1 MANNYYGRSPKTKKK
16 SGFRIFLFLIL
27 LLALAGIALFS
38 FTQYLALQSLQS
50 EIGRLEEQLKN
61 IEDEN
66 RMLWDQYD
74 QVVEENEK
82 LREENFMLRSS
93 IVISHGSRNTN
104 LVAITIDDGAGPEL
118 IGKTLRILRE
128 NEVKATFFPMGSWVE
143 LHPEVWKQA
152 VEEGHELGNHT
163 YNHAFLTTVSD
174 ERVKEEL
181 NRWQEAIDSA
191 LGFKYQTYFFRPP
204 GMDGFTSPQGS
215 TAKRYKE
222 IIANKGMFAVLW
234 DVELVYALRNEAYTT
249 ARITEHVLA
258 NAKGGSIVLL
268 HFTENDIAALP
279 EIINGLRRRGLE
291 PCSLSELL
299 LAEMQ
304 T

>member
-1 MANNYYGRSPKTKKK
+1 MTDQYYRRSSKTKKK

-27 LLALAGIALFS
+27 LLGLAGLALFS
-38 FTQYLALQSLQS
+38 FTQYLALQSLRS
-50 EIGRLEEQLKN
+50 EVGRLEEQLQN

-66 RMLWDQYD
+66 QMLWDQYD
-74 QVVEENEK
+74 QVVKENEK

-93 IVISHGSRNTN
+93 TVISHGSRNTN

-143 LHPEVWKQA
+143 LHPEVWKEA
-152 VEEGHELGNHT
+152 VDDGHELGNHT
-163 YNHAFLTTVSD
+163 YSHAFLTTVSD
-174 ERVKEEL
+174 ERVQEEL
-181 NRWQEAIDSA
+181 NRWQEAVDSA

-222 IIANKGMFAVLW
+222 IIAHKGMFAVLW
-234 DVELVYALRNEAYTT
+234 DVELVYALRNEISTP

-279 EIINGLRRRGLE
+279 DIISGLRRRGLE

>member
-1 MANNYYGRSPKTKKK
+1 MANNYYGRSPKKKK
-16 SGFRIFLFLIL
+16 SGFRLFLFLIL
-27 LLALAGIALFS
+27 LLALAGVTLFS
-38 FTQYLALQSLQS
+38 FSQYLALRSLRS
-50 EIGRLEEQLKN
+50 DLDRLEEQLKN

-93 IVISHGSRNTN
+93 TVINHGSRNTN

-118 IGKTLRILRE
+118 IGRTLRILKD
-128 NEVKATFFPMGSWVE
+128 NQVTATFFPMGSWVE
-143 LHPEVWKQA
+143 LHPEVWKEA
-152 VEEGHELGNHT
+152 VEDGHELGNHT
-163 YNHAFLTTVSD
+163 YSHAFLTTVSD
-174 ERVKEEL
+174 EQVKEEL
-181 NRWQEAIDSA
+181 NRWQEAVDSA
-191 LGFKYQTYFFRPP
+191 LGYQYQTYFFRPP

-249 ARITEHVLA
+249 ARIIEHILA

-279 EIINGLRRRGLE
+279 DIISGLRRRGLE

>member
-1 MANNYYGRSPKTKKK
+1 
-16 SGFRIFLFLIL
+16 
-27 LLALAGIALFS
+27 
-38 FTQYLALQSLQS
+38 
-50 EIGRLEEQLKN
+50 
-61 IEDEN
+61 
-66 RMLWDQYD
+66 MLWDQYD
-74 QVVEENEK
+74 QVVEENKK

-93 IVISHGSRNTN
+93 TVISHGSRNTN

-118 IGKTLRILRE
+118 IGRTLRILRE
-128 NEVKATFFPMGSWVE
+128 NQVKATFFPMGSWVE
-143 LHPEVWKQA
+143 LHPEVWKEA
-152 VEEGHELGNHT
+152 VADGHELGNHT
-163 YNHAFLTTVSD
+163 FSHAFLTTVSD

-181 NRWQEAIDSA
+181 NRWQEAVDSA

-249 ARITEHVLA
+249 ARITEHILA

>member
-1 MANNYYGRSPKTKKK
+1 MANNYYGRSPKKKK
-16 SGFRIFLFLIL
+16 SGFRLFLFLIL
-27 LLALAGIALFS
+27 LLALAGVTLFS
-38 FTQYLALQSLQS
+38 FSQYLALRSLRS
-50 EIGRLEEQLKN
+50 DLDRLEEQLKN

-93 IVISHGSRNTN
+93 TVINHGNRNTN

-118 IGKTLRILRE
+118 IGRTLRILKD
-128 NEVKATFFPMGSWVE
+128 NQVTATFFPMGSWVE
-143 LHPEVWKQA
+143 LHPEVWKEA
-152 VEEGHELGNHT
+152 VEDGHELGNHT
-163 YNHAFLTTVSD
+163 YSHAFLTTVSD

-181 NRWQEAIDSA
+181 NRWQEAVDSA
-191 LGFKYQTYFFRPP
+191 LGYQYQTYFFRPP

-249 ARITEHVLA
+249 ARIIEHILA

-279 EIINGLRRRGLE
+279 DIISGLRRRGLE

>member
-1 MANNYYGRSPKTKKK
+1 MTEQYYRRSSKTNKK

-27 LLALAGIALFS
+27 LLGLAGLALFS
-38 FTQYLALQSLQS
+38 FTQYLALQSLRS
-50 EIGRLEEQLKN
+50 EVGRLEEQLQN

-93 IVISHGSRNTN
+93 TVISHGSRNTN

-128 NEVKATFFPMGSWVE
+128 NDVKATFFPMGSWVD
-143 LHPEVWKQA
+143 LHPEVWKEA
-152 VEEGHELGNHT
+152 VDDGHELGNHT
-163 YNHAFLTTVSD
+163 YSHAFLTTVSD

-181 NRWQEAIDSA
+181 NRWQEAVDNA

-249 ARITEHVLA
+249 ARVTEHVLA

-268 HFTENDIAALP
+268 HFTENDITALP
-279 EIINGLRRRGLE
+279 DIINGLRRRGLE

>member
-16 SGFRIFLFLIL
+16 SGFRVFLFLIL
-27 LLALAGIALFS
+27 LLALAGVALFS
-38 FTQYLALQSLQS
+38 FTQYLALQSLRS
-50 EIGRLEEQLKN
+50 DIGRLEEQLQN

-74 QVVEENEK
+74 QVVEENKK

-93 IVISHGSRNTN
+93 TVISHGSRNTN

-118 IGKTLRILRE
+118 IGRTLRILRE
-128 NEVKATFFPMGSWVE
+128 NQVKATFFPMGSWVE
-143 LHPEVWKQA
+143 LHPEVWKEA
-152 VEEGHELGNHT
+152 VEDGHELGNHT
-163 YNHAFLTTVSD
+163 FSHAFLTTVSD

-181 NRWQEAIDSA
+181 NRWQDAVDSA

-249 ARITEHVLA
+249 ARITEHILA

>member
-1 MANNYYGRSPKTKKK
+1 MANNYYGRSTKTKKK

-38 FTQYLALQSLQS
+38 FTQYLTLQSLQS

-93 IVISHGSRNTN
+93 TVISHGSRNTN

-143 LHPEVWKQA
+143 LHPEVWKEA

-163 YNHAFLTTVSD
+163 YSHAFLTTVSD

-181 NRWQEAIDSA
+181 NRWQEAVDSA

-234 DVELVYALRNEAYTT
+234 DVELVYALRNESYTT
-249 ARITEHVLA
+249 ARITEHVLT